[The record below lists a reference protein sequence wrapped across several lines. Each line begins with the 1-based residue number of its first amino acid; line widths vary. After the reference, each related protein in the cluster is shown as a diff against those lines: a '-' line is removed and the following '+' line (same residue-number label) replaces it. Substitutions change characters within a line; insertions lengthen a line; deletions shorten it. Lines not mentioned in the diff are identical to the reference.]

1 MEAAM
6 DGIRHGRHCIFR
18 MQVHLVFVT
27 RFRRRV
33 FDREA
38 LEILRAVF
46 SGVCHD
52 FGATL
57 MEMNGEHDHVHLAV
71 EYPPKVPVSS
81 LVNSLKGVSSRL
93 LHRRRPA
100 IRQRYWNGVLWS
112 PSYLAASCDGAT
124 PVIVREYI
132 AREQTPL
139 QQSLADAD
147 KKSGQR

>member
-1 MEAAM
+1 MECVQFSSAAHVLF
-6 DGIRHGRHCIFR
+6 DRTNK
-18 MQVHLVFVT
+18 VFVT

-33 FDREA
+33 FDGEA
-38 LEILRAVF
+38 LQILRAVF

-57 MEMNGEHDHVHLAV
+57 IAMNGKHDHAHLVV

-124 PVIVREYI
+124 PAIVREYI
-132 AREQTPL
+132 AREQAPL
-139 QQSLADAD
+139 LPAARADPE